1 MARPG
6 QNARSRRETKESR
19 APRGGLSKRTRLS
32 PEARQRQIL
41 DVAAR
46 VLSEDGAP
54 ALEITTVAAR
64 AGVTRPVVYR
74 FFPTRTALLVGV
86 LEDFEA
92 DLVHRYQQALLR
104 TLGAPLERTVVA
116 FVEASCDAIEAK
128 GKGAWNL
135 LDARDPDLE
144 AARLG
149 RKVQSRMIA
158 PFVERLAE
166 VTDRSPADVETVAR
180 IVVAAGR
187 AGLDGYLEGQITRQA
202 AIRDAARAVGAV
214 IAAFA
219 SDVPAFGAVLG
230 TTSSKGSEKEPS
242 MVADDSLAGR
252 RTRKPAARTRT

>member
-1 MARPG
+1 MARTAT
-6 QNARSRRETKESR
+6 NARTRRETKAPR
-19 APRGGLSKRTRLS
+19 APRGGTSKRTRLS
-32 PEARQRQIL
+32 PEARQRQLL

-86 LEDFEA
+86 LEDFES

-166 VTDRSPADVETVAR
+166 VTGRSPIDVETVAR

-187 AGLDGYLEGQITRQA
+187 AGLDGYLEGRIPRQA
-202 AIRDAARAVGAV
+202 AVRDAARAVGAV

-219 SDVPAFGAVLG
+219 TDVPTLGDVLG
-230 TTSSKGSEKEPS
+230 ATSSKGSEKEPS
-242 MVADDSLAGR
+242 MVAGESQDV
-252 RTRKPAARTRT
+252 RTKRKVTARTRA